1 MVGFIWEWKRDNV
14 HLGWYHFNIGD
25 IRYSSTR
32 PEIVKDIY
40 NYLIEDRINY
50 FKENPNEIP
59 EFYFRKLSSTWAE
72 PSYGG
77 LIYNHNF
84 QYKEEDVDNTFTFG
98 YYFVEHY
105 QKALVFI
112 IFGGSI
118 LALIKNRKN
127 LSNEI
132 ILLITIFIGGFLF
145 HLLWE
150 TKSRYVFPYIMVLI
164 PIATIEINAKNIL
177 QKFKRKG
184 EK

>member
-1 MVGFIWEWKRDNV
+1 MVGFIWGWKRDNV
-14 HLGWYHFNIGD
+14 HLGWYNYNIAN
-25 IRYSSTR
+25 IRYSNPK
-32 PEIVKDIY
+32 PETTKEIY
-40 NYLIEDRINY
+40 NYLIKERINY
-50 FKENPNEIP
+50 FKENPKEISK
-59 EFYFRKLSSTWAE
+59 FYFRKTRSTWTE

-77 LIYNHNF
+77 LLYNHNF
-84 QYKEEDVDNTFTFG
+84 QYKQEDFDTTFTSG

-112 IFGGSI
+112 LFGGSI

-145 HLLWE
+145 HILWE

-164 PIATIEINAKNIL
+164 PIATIEINAKNIF
-177 QKFKRKG
+177 QKLKRKG

>member
-1 MVGFIWEWKRDNV
+1 MSD
-14 HLGWYHFNIGD
+14 
-25 IRYSSTR
+25 
-32 PEIVKDIY
+32 
-40 NYLIEDRINY
+40 
-50 FKENPNEIP
+50 
-59 EFYFRKLSSTWAE
+59 FYFRKLSSTWAE

-84 QYKEEDVDNTFTFG
+84 QYKEEGVATFE
-98 YYFVEHY
+98 YYFVEYY